1 MKNKKVPK
9 DNSGTI
15 KTNLRRFIIVGT
27 IVYTILVLYFMFL
40 GFNRTDARINYS
52 EYTFILIPEVIPL
65 RFPELTMSWLYDF
78 GNIAAFIPFGIIVP
92 WLYRIRFRKFISLF
106 VLMISAL
113 EVLQSLTF
121 MGTFDIADIISNTL
135 GAIIGFIAFKV
146 GFSTSITFRK
156 LVASAVSIL
165 ISIILIIVVS
175 ETINFGVHVNET
187 IGQVQSITE
196 ISKTAPETEPL
207 SSFMVQGEN
216 ANPTLNLYSSRDGIS
231 KEYLFRVDRE
241 NPWIYATCGIPD
253 GEEYKGSVT
262 ILVNGEELFQFSGKD
277 EDRNIHKMKT
287 FYNAELKEMKI
298 IVTGN
303 AKVWD
308 VGIAKIRHWWE

>member
-1 MKNKKVPK
+1 MKIKKVSK

-65 RFPELTMSWLYDF
+65 R
-78 GNIAAFIPFGIIVP
+78 
-92 WLYRIRFRKFISLF
+92 
-106 VLMISAL
+106 
-113 EVLQSLTF
+113 
-121 MGTFDIADIISNTL
+121 
-135 GAIIGFIAFKV
+135 
-146 GFSTSITFRK
+146 
-156 LVASAVSIL
+156 
-165 ISIILIIVVS
+165 
-175 ETINFGVHVNET
+175 
-187 IGQVQSITE
+187 
-196 ISKTAPETEPL
+196 
-207 SSFMVQGEN
+207 
-216 ANPTLNLYSSRDGIS
+216 DGIS
-231 KEYLFRVDRE
+231 KEYPFKVDRV

-308 VGIAKIRHWWE
+308 VGIAKIKHWWE

>member
-1 MKNKKVPK
+1 M
-9 DNSGTI
+9 
-15 KTNLRRFIIVGT
+15 
-27 IVYTILVLYFMFL
+27 
-40 GFNRTDARINYS
+40 
-52 EYTFILIPEVIPL
+52 
-65 RFPELTMSWLYDF
+65 
-78 GNIAAFIPFGIIVP
+78 
-92 WLYRIRFRKFISLF
+92 
-106 VLMISAL
+106 
-113 EVLQSLTF
+113 
-121 MGTFDIADIISNTL
+121 

-146 GFSTSITFRK
+146 GFSTGITFRK

-165 ISIILIIVVS
+165 ISILLIIVVS
-175 ETINFGVHVNET
+175 ETINYGVHVNET

-207 SSFMVQGEN
+207 SAFKVQGEN

-231 KEYLFRVDRE
+231 KEYLFKVDRE

-308 VGIAKIRHWWE
+308 VGIAKIKHWWE

>member
-15 KTNLRRFIIVGT
+15 KTNLRRFIIVAT

-52 EYTFILIPEVIPL
+52 KYTFILIPEVIPL

-92 WLYRIRFRKFISLF
+92 LLYRIRFRKFISLF
-106 VLMISAL
+106 VLVISAL

-146 GFSTSITFRK
+146 GFSTGITFRK

-175 ETINFGVHVNET
+175 ETINYGVHVNET

-207 SSFMVQGEN
+207 SSFTVQGEK

-231 KEYLFRVDRE
+231 KEYLFKVDKE

-308 VGIAKIRHWWE
+308 VGIAKIKHWWE